1 MEKHTARQNWNVNC
15 EKLLNSQINRE
26 FQASYQYFSL
36 YTYFDRDDVGLEK
49 IAKFFKK
56 MSEEEREHATKFS
69 EYQNRRGGRVELKP
83 ITAVNFDFKDNP
95 PQDVLQS
102 FITALNMEKTI
113 NTALLN
119 LHKVADE
126 NNDPQFCDYLE
137 SDFLEEQVES
147 INELS
152 KIIAQLRRIG
162 NDNHGIWNFCNQFD
176 K

>member
-1 MEKHTARQNWNVNC
+1 
-15 EKLLNSQINRE
+15 
-26 FQASYQYFSL
+26 
-36 YTYFDRDDVGLEK
+36 
-49 IAKFFKK
+49 
-56 MSEEEREHATKFS
+56 
-69 EYQNRRGGRVELKP
+69 
-83 ITAVNFDFKDNP
+83 
-95 PQDVLQS
+95 
-102 FITALNMEKTI
+102 MEKTI

>member
-1 MEKHTARQNWNVNC
+1 MDKHTARQNWNDNC
-15 EKLLNSQINRE
+15 EKLLNSHINKE

-56 MSEEEREHATKFS
+56 MSDEEREHATKLS

-83 ITAVNFDFKDNP
+83 LTAVDFDFKENP
-95 PQDVLQS
+95 KQDVLES

-113 NTALLN
+113 NTSLLN

-152 KIIAQLRRIG
+152 KLIAQIKRIG
-162 NDNHGIWNFCNQFD
+162 NDNHGIWNFSNQFD